1 MKIICLLILCRAAE
15 YDHVD
20 IVKYLLQAGAD
31 IEGKDVSNRTA
42 FICAVKRGRTKV
54 AELLL
59 ESGANFKS
67 RDDSRRT
74 CMHLAVQHE
83 RVDTLCML
91 LKHDRDTLIDE
102 REKDLQTPLHY
113 AARLG
118 QLKVCWDWEI

>member
-1 MKIICLLILCRAAE
+1 MILYRAAE

-20 IVKYLLQAGAD
+20 IVKYLLKAGAD

-42 FICAVKRGRTKV
+42 FICSVKRGRTKI

-59 ESGANFKS
+59 EPGAAFES
-67 RDDSRRT
+67 RDESRRT
-74 CMHLAVQHE
+74 CVHLAVQHE

-91 LKHDRDTLIDE
+91 LKHDRDSFIDE
-102 REKDLQTPLHY
+102 RDKDLQTALHY

-118 QLKVCWDWEI
+118 QLKVS